1 MSFLAAVS
9 DTSNLNPNMI
19 GLLPSAITHA
29 KKAPRNQ
36 FNTGDEKFGARN
48 YFCAI

>member
-9 DTSNLNPNMI
+9 DTSSLNANMI

-29 KKAPRNQ
+29 KKASPHPS
-36 FNTGDEKFGARN
+36 NTGDDKFGARN
-48 YFCAI
+48 YFCAL